1 MYGTGTMVAFLMD
14 DPRVPSVPYTQQ
26 PLQRLFNESSNV
38 QGLTGWPRLWS
49 GDAIISR
56 TCWKCASGSLLV
68 FDNATFS
75 GASGTYDAPRL
86 GNLTFWKG
94 GGVLLGGDQNPSNTW
109 WANDP
114 STQGDTFN
122 FNNASSG
129 GFLNGLQ
136 GSIGITPITSW
147 SSQYAGTYGVQY
159 GDSQSRYAAG
169 CGNEAPGY
177 NTASLNITIDHAV
190 RCFAH
195 LKQSGYDEFIVQ
207 FDDVELASGSP
218 TTTIPMAW
226 HLQYPENGQTQSGF
240 GGYTTGST
248 TLSSG
253 VITSLEDGNS
263 GRTYGLK
270 TAVLS
275 PGSITLRDDCSGLAG
290 GQCSPSATYSGGLG
304 YTHRFSICGGS
315 SCGADVSSF
324 VSLTVH
330 KVMQSLTDSTFNVT
344 AINPDSN
351 WTGAQVNGAVSCAV
365 VMEARGGVRHATMSS
380 FTPSSSSGVC
390 ANNVQYLFGGLTP
403 GSYNVTVGGNTVS
416 GSPFTVTAG
425 DNSIEFTGVGGTV
438 SLNVGGG
445 NSSSGISGQI
455 SIGGNVIVH

>member
-1 MYGTGTMVAFLMD
+1 
-14 DPRVPSVPYTQQ
+14 
-26 PLQRLFNESSNV
+26 
-38 QGLTGWPRLWS
+38 
-49 GDAIISR
+49 
-56 TCWKCASGSLLV
+56 
-68 FDNATFS
+68 
-75 GASGTYDAPRL
+75 
-86 GNLTFWKG
+86 
-94 GGVLLGGDQNPSNTW
+94 VLLGGDQNPSNTW

-351 WTGAQVNGAVSCAV
+351 WTGAQATGANSTAV
-365 VMEARGGVRHATMSS
+365 VMFARNGITYSSISNFTAAFTGTGGW
-380 FTPSSSSGVC
+380 
-390 ANNVQYLFGGLTP
+390 LFDGLTP
-403 GSYNVTVGGNTVS
+403 GVYNVTVGGSPVS
-416 GSPFTVTAG
+416 GSPFTVGVG
-425 DNSIEFTGVGGTV
+425 DNSIYFSTVNGGAVTLSQGTPPFSTEMNGKV
-438 SLNVGGG
+438 TLGG
-445 NSSSGISGQI
+445 S
-455 SIGGNVIVH
+455 VIVH